1 MDKKEELLKFYL
13 SIRSLTTEIINSED
27 IYRNVWE
34 IIQEF
39 PDEVSPEAFEDRIR
53 SEVKYWIN
61 KNEIVMDEEGKLIE
75 VLLEYEIASEIIDDK
90 QDYLDELD
98 KEQIEKYNKNIIK
111 LYLILNK
118 RLYGLCG
125 SEFSTINDYVR
136 AEGFDDVIDK
146 IGKNTIN
153 SENSTHHLLGWE

>member
-1 MDKKEELLKFYL
+1 MNKEEELLKFYL
-13 SIRSLTTEIINSED
+13 SIESLIVEIINSED

-39 PDEVSPEAFEDRIR
+39 PDEVSANEFEGRIR
-53 SEVKYWIN
+53 NEIKYWIN

-75 VLLEYEIASEIIDDK
+75 VLLEYEIASQIIDDNK
-90 QDYLDELD
+90 DYLDELD
-98 KEQIEKYNKNIIK
+98 KDQIEKYNKNIVK

-118 RLYGLCG
+118 RLYNLCG
-125 SEFSTINDYVR
+125 SEFPSINDYIR

-153 SENSTHHLLGWE
+153 SENSTNNLLGWE